1 MTAGELEHLR
11 QMANQ
16 IAANFSF
23 HDDQVDRIAD
33 HFTRFW
39 APSMKELFFEHVAK
53 GGEGVE
59 EAVREAVQSM
69 AGPQSP

>member
-23 HDDQVDRIAD
+23 HEDQVERIAD
-33 HFTRFW
+33 HLTRFW
-39 APSMKELFFEHVAK
+39 APSMRRLIVEYIEQ
-53 GGEGVE
+53 GGEGLESAVC
-59 EAVREAVQSM
+59 EAARKLKVQ
-69 AGPQSP
+69 